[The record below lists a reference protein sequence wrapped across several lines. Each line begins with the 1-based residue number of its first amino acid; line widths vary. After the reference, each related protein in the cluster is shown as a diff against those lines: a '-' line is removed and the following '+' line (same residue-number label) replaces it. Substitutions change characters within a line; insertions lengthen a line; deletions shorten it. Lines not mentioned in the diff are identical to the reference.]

1 VLPGILDQEAT
12 LNGYRASLSSTAAV
26 FYLLNLGRITM
37 PNATGTHYR
46 VEVRSFQEA
55 ALYLD
60 SLYKTGW
67 RVIHMAAHPD
77 GHQVICLLEKGEKK
91 T

>member
-1 VLPGILDQEAT
+1 
-12 LNGYRASLSSTAAV
+12 
-26 FYLLNLGRITM
+26 M

-55 ALYLD
+55 GLYLD